1 MNDFLES
8 INPNARFDTGTIDG
22 LALKLGENR
31 GSVISL
37 NDEFS
42 TFIDGLDNGKNS
54 VADKSR
60 ILSLYNGSSWSKK
73 TKTSGSFH
81 LSSTRFNL
89 VAFTQPNYLI
99 NFSRDKLNQCD
110 GFFQR
115 FLIGCPQEVYIKME
129 EQQES
134 LKRTNDNVNMGSV
147 LKDIFDH
154 CKEPCEIHLSKE
166 AAELYKEYFNGI
178 VDFRYEEKYDD
189 NKVSIKSKSRGLSL
203 RIAGVLALLRHFSES
218 HQRTVSEEA
227 HQSEELP
234 STSNSS
240 EISYDEVKVIEITKD
255 DYSMALNITNYSV
268 NIAFKL
274 IEPTATQNPEHGKE
288 TKGKQKL
295 CKKNAIPIPEE
306 FTMEYALENA
316 NFVRRLCSTA
326 TTSWDN
332 ITRNSIYPKI
342 DGVRGAEVAKKFLKG
357 LEILGLGRLSPKSK
371 CFKRKVPSDHEES
384 LQLSKKFKLFHIDL
398 NSDD

>member
-147 LKDIFDH
+147 LKDIFDY
-154 CKEPCEIHLSKE
+154 CKEPCEIKLSKE
-166 AAELYKEYFNGI
+166 AAEIYKDYFNSI

-274 IEPTATQNPEHGKE
+274 IEPTATQNPENGKE
-288 TKGKQKL
+288 KKGKQKI
-295 CKKNAIPIPEE
+295 CKKNAIPIPEQ

-357 LEILGLGRLSPKSK
+357 LEILGLGRLSPKLK